1 MVNHPLQCRCG
12 AVKGYVTDPQRV
24 NRAVCYCQDCQA
36 FAHFLGRAGDILDSQ
51 GGTDVIQTLPARVI
65 FTAGKDMLACMR
77 LSNNGLM
84 RWYTTCCK
92 TPIGNT
98 LPNFRFAF
106 VGLIHSC
113 LDNAAAPLDGSFG
126 PVRMWV
132 NTKSAKADAA
142 PKTIGV
148 TSGIVRLLA
157 MIARARING
166 SYKRTAFF
174 SADTGA
180 PIATPTVLTQSER
193 ANLLSAV

>member
-1 MVNHPLQCRCG
+1 VNHPLQCRCG
-12 AVKGYVTDPQRV
+12 AVKGYVTDPRRV
-24 NRAVCYCQDCQA
+24 NRAVCYCRDCQA

-65 FTAGKDMLACMR
+65 FTVGKEALACMR
-77 LSNNGLM
+77 LSKNGLM

-98 LPNFRFAF
+98 LPSFRFSF
-106 VGLIHSC
+106 VGLIHNC
-113 LDNAAAPLDGSFG
+113 LENAGTPLDRSFG

-132 NTKSAKADAA
+132 NTKRAKGDAR
-142 PKTIGV
+142 PR
-148 TSGIVRLLA
+148 TSGAASGILRLLA
-157 MIARARING
+157 MVARARIDG

-180 PIATPTVLTQSER
+180 PVAIPMVLSNSER
-193 ANLLSAV
+193 IRLLNAL